1 MSSTVDVPG
10 STGRGRWWSRPWVA
24 PVAAMVLVA
33 LGDLLLGPALG
44 LLPLFAA
51 GPALAAGRG
60 SPRTVLGSTALG
72 VALVLLIAVR
82 DGLWGHTRVW
92 VALAGVLFTALAA
105 CWVSVT
111 RRRAERE
118 LVDVRAVADAV
129 QNVLMP
135 PLPPRLGPLELTG
148 SYRSAH
154 RTARVGGDLYQAV
167 QVPGGVRILVADVQ
181 GKGLEAVSAA
191 AVVLGAFR
199 NAAPVAPDLNALA
212 AQIEQSLA
220 EQTPGDRFVTA
231 LLVDVREDG
240 RTTLLDH
247 GHPVPVLL
255 RAGGAA
261 PSLPGLDP
269 APPFGLSALTG
280 APAPRPTA
288 LTLRDGDRLLLCTDG
303 LTEARDGSGTF
314 YPLADRARRVLAPV
328 CPRQALARLRADVE
342 DWTGTGPDDDSALL
356 LCDFRA
362 ADSPAGSPAAT
373 RRPRPEAVAA

>member
-1 MSSTVDVPG
+1 MSSTVNEPG
-10 STGRGRWWSRPWVA
+10 RTGRGRWWARPWVL
-24 PVAAMVLVA
+24 PVGAMVLVA

-60 SPRTVLGSTALG
+60 TPRTVLGSALLG
-72 VALVLLIAVR
+72 SALVLLIAVW

-92 VALAGVLFTALAA
+92 VALAGIVFTAIAA

-111 RRRAERE
+111 RIRAERE
-118 LVDVRAVADAV
+118 LVDARAVAETV

-135 PLPPRLGPLELTG
+135 PLPPRLGPVELTG

-199 NAAPVAPDLNALA
+199 NAAPVAPDLNSLA
-212 AQIEQSLA
+212 ARIERSLA
-220 EQTPGDRFVTA
+220 EQTSGDRFVTA
-231 LLVDVREDG
+231 LLADVREDG
-240 RTTLLDH
+240 RTVLLDH

-255 RAGGAA
+255 RAGGSA
-261 PSLPGLDP
+261 PELPKLDP

-280 APAPRPTA
+280 APAPRPSV
-288 LTLRDGDRLLLCTDG
+288 LTLREGDRLLFCTDG
-303 LTEARDGSGTF
+303 LTEARDRSGTF
-314 YPLADRARRVLAPV
+314 YPLADRARSVLSPS
-328 CPRQALARLRADVE
+328 CPQQALGRLRADVE
-342 DWTGTGPDDDSALL
+342 EWTGHGPDDDSALL
-356 LCDFRA
+356 LCDFH
-362 ADSPAGSPAAT
+362 PAGPTTSPAAAAAAG
-373 RRPRPEAVAA
+373 AVSAAA

>member
-1 MSSTVDVPG
+1 
-10 STGRGRWWSRPWVA
+10 
-24 PVAAMVLVA
+24 MVLVA
-33 LGDLLLGPALG
+33 LGDVLLGPALG

-60 SPRTVLGSTALG
+60 SPRTVLGSAALG
-72 VALVLLIAVR
+72 VVLVLLIAVR

-92 VALAGVLFTALAA
+92 VALAGVVFTALAA

-212 AQIEQSLA
+212 ARIERSLV

-231 LLVDVREDG
+231 LLADVREDG

-247 GHPVPVLL
+247 GHPGPVLL
-255 RAGGAA
+255 RAGGSA
-261 PSLPGLDP
+261 PSLPRLDP

-288 LTLRDGDRLLLCTDG
+288 LTLHDGDRLLLCTDG

-314 YPLADRARRVLAPV
+314 YPLADRAGTVLAPA

-342 DWTGTGPDDDSALL
+342 DWTGSGPDDDSALL

-362 ADSPAGSPAAT
+362 ADAPAAT
-373 RRPRPEAVAA
+373 AERPRPEAVAA

>member
-1 MSSTVDVPG
+1 MSSTVDGPG
-10 STGRGRWWSRPWVA
+10 HAGRGRWWSRPWVLPA
-24 PVAAMVLVA
+24 AAMLLVAA
-33 LGDLLLGPALG
+33 GDLLLGPALG

-60 SPRTVLGSTALG
+60 SPRTVLGSAALG
-72 VALVLLIAVR
+72 VALVLLVAVW

-92 VALAGVLFTALAA
+92 VALCGIVFTALAA

-118 LVDVRAVADAV
+118 LVDVRAVAETV

-135 PLPPRLGPLELTG
+135 PLPSRLGPLELTG

-167 QVPGGVRILVADVQ
+167 QVPDAGVRILVADVQ

-212 AQIEQSLA
+212 AQIEHALA
-220 EQTPGDRFVTA
+220 EQTAGDRFVTA
-231 LLVDVREDG
+231 LLADVRPDG

-255 RAGGAA
+255 RADGGGA
-261 PSLPGLDP
+261 PVLPRLDP
-269 APPFGLSALTG
+269 APPFGLAALTG
-280 APAPRPTA
+280 APAPRPTV
-288 LTLRDGDRLLLCTDG
+288 LTLRDGDRLLFCTDG
-303 LTEARDGSGTF
+303 LTEARDGAGAF
-314 YPLADRARRVLAPV
+314 YPLADRAAPLLAARSR
-328 CPRQALARLRADVE
+328 RQALDRLRDDVE
-342 DWTGTGPDDDSALL
+342 DWTGSGPDDDSALL
-356 LCDFRA
+356 LCDFRPV
-362 ADSPAGSPAAT
+362 PAE
-373 RRPRPEAVAA
+373 RLRVAA

>member
-1 MSSTVDVPG
+1 MSSTVNEPG
-10 STGRGRWWSRPWVA
+10 RTGRGRWWARPWVA
-24 PVAAMVLVA
+24 PVAAMGLVA
-33 LGDLLLGPALG
+33 LADLLLGPSLG

-60 SPRTVLGSTALG
+60 APRTVLGSALLG
-72 VALVLLIAVR
+72 VVLVLLLSVW
-82 DGLWGHTRVW
+82 DGVWGHTRVW
-92 VALAGVLFTALAA
+92 VALGGVVFTALAA

-118 LVDVRAVADAV
+118 LVDVRAVAETV

-199 NAAPVAPDLNALA
+199 NAAPVAPDLGSLA
-212 AQIEQSLA
+212 GQVEQALA
-220 EQTPGDRFVTA
+220 EQTSGDRFVTA
-231 LLVDVREDG
+231 LLADVREDG

-255 RAGGAA
+255 RAGGAGATGAAGTA
-261 PSLPGLDP
+261 PVLPKLDP
-269 APPFGLSALTG
+269 APPFGLAALTG

-288 LTLRDGDRLLLCTDG
+288 LTLHEGDRLLFCTDG
-303 LTEARDGSGTF
+303 LTEARDGSGRF
-314 YPLADRARRVLAPV
+314 YPLADRAAALLAPP
-328 CPRQALARLRADVE
+328 CPQQALARLRADVE
-342 DWTGTGPDDDSALL
+342 EWTGTGPDDDSALL

-362 ADSPAGSPAAT
+362 
-373 RRPRPEAVAA
+373 